1 MKRAYLGWKAANL
14 IVEEVHG
21 LEFGAHANL
30 GGQLGDEV
38 VGGVQVPQ
46 VTQPANLSRKIR
58 QSVGCD
64 VELLQELVGEQRRSQ
79 DTQPLT
85 AHVEVVPVLPLVRL
99 LQAPRSSPVLLSI
112 DRGPGIT
119 TGQSS
124 AADAPIL
131 GRLKPCIE
139 VRLVLL
145 SHSGMRPFGL
155 LVQSQLLCPVLG
167 ERLRLSAAG
176 GPGRVPVLQVARREG
191 AGVGQDAAREG
202 RVAHDPRTAMVLL
215 DALVVLGVRLVWVAR
230 LLLKVVE
237 HGHGLL
243 PARSSIDA
251 GIVPLLVVLAVHAA

>member
-1 MKRAYLGWKAANL
+1 MKRPYLGWEVANL
-14 IVEEVHG
+14 VVEEVHG
-21 LEFGAHANL
+21 LQFGAHADL
-30 GGQLGDEV
+30 RGQLGDEV

-46 VTQPANLSRKIR
+46 VTQPANLSRKIC

-64 VELLQELVGEQRRSQ
+64 VEFLQELVGEQRRSQ

-99 LQAPRSSPVLLSI
+99 LQTPGPSPILLSV
-112 DRGPGIT
+112 DRGPGIA

-124 AADAPIL
+124 AADAPVL
-131 GRLKPCIE
+131 GRLQPCIK

-155 LVQSQLLCPVLG
+155 LVQSQLVRPVLSK
-167 ERLRLSAAG
+167 RLRLSAAG
-176 GPGRVPVLQVARREG
+176 GPRRVPILQVARREG

-215 DALVVLGVRLVWVAR
+215 DALVVLSVGLVWVAR
-230 LLLKVVE
+230 LLLEVVE

-243 PARSSIDA
+243 PTRSSIDA